1 MPGFPHPHF
10 VLNFHIFVPC
20 CSHIS
25 ALNFAGAY
33 FGLIFRN
40 IRKLVFANNTRF
52 FIRAMFVRNSL
63 EMVKIKKLSTNMTML
78 RFAP

>member
-1 MPGFPHPHF
+1 MPSFPHPYF
-10 VLNFHIFVPC
+10 VLNFHIFMPC

-25 ALNFAGAY
+25 ALIFAGTY

-52 FIRAMFVRNSL
+52 FIRDVFIRRRL
-63 EMVKIKKLSTNMTML
+63 GIVKIKNLSTNINML